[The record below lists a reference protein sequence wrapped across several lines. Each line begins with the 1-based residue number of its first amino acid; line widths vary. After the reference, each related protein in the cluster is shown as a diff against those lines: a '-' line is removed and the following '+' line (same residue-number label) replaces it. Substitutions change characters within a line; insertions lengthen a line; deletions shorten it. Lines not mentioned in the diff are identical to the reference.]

1 MPLFPPKAET
11 EDPGTALAMVWS
23 KQRRSLRQSVLFMVL
38 LCVAIGLVLNSFR
51 LPRLGVHLV
60 YAFCVGFSCWGLNNL
75 SHLLL
80 AWGADRWRAAKGL
93 APSGQEWRR
102 WRGVAPALLLGFVL
116 GPPLGLTVADTLTG
130 FTSPS
135 LLDFDSSTTRATLL
149 ISLVGSLLAL
159 WAISGI
165 ERLSSARAEAEA
177 AQRQA
182 AETQLRLLQSQLEP
196 HMLFNTLANLR
207 VLIALDAAQAQLML
221 DRLINFL
228 RATLSASRTGLHPLS
243 TEFDRIGDYLAL
255 MGVRMGLRLQV
266 ELDLPAALRE
276 LPVPPLLL
284 QPLVENAIQHGLE
297 PHVQG
302 GRISVRARTADGQLV
317 LSVRDTGSGLRQGPA
332 QTGTGFGLAQVRERL
347 ATLHGSRARL
357 ELTPE
362 PDAEGGTLVTVT
374 LPLHAS

>member
-23 KQRRSLRQSVLFMVL
+23 KQRRSWRQSVLFMVL
-38 LCVAIGLVLNSFR
+38 LCAAIGLVLNSFR

-60 YAFCVGFSCWGLNNL
+60 YAFCVGFSCWGINNL

-80 AWGADRWRAAKGL
+80 AWSADRWRAAKGL
-93 APSGQEWRR
+93 APSGRDWRR

-159 WAISGI
+159 WAISSI

-221 DRLINFL
+221 DRLISFL

-255 MGVRMGLRLQV
+255 MGVRMGPRLQV